1 MKHHKKIRSFGRT
14 SNGRK
19 ALMKSLARALVLEE
33 RIETSE
39 AKAKEL
45 RPMIEKM
52 VTKAKESNL
61 SQIRANAV
69 ILGVDAEKKLR
80 EEIAPQYKDRN
91 GGYTRIVKLSQTRSD
106 ASKQAIIEFVK

>member
-1 MKHHKKIRSFGRT
+1 MKHHKSLRTFGRT

-33 RIETSE
+33 KIETSE

-45 RPMIEKM
+45 RPMIERM

-61 SQIRANAV
+61 AQIRSNAV
-69 ILGVDAEKKLR
+69 ILGVDAEKVLR
-80 EEIAPQYKDRN
+80 EKIAPQYKDRD

-106 ASKQAIIEFVK
+106 ASKQAIIEFV

>member
-1 MKHHKKIRSFGRT
+1 
-14 SNGRK
+14 
-19 ALMKSLARALVLEE
+19 MKSLARALVLEE

-69 ILGVDAEKKLR
+69 ILGVDGEKKLR
-80 EEIAPQYKDRN
+80 ENIAPIFKDRE
-91 GGYTRIVKLSQTRSD
+91 GGYTRIVKLSQVRSD